1 MTIRVIL
8 ADDHKILRAGI
19 REMLEKQTDIQVV
32 GEAED
37 GRTALNLVKELNP
50 DIVIM
55 DIGMPDLN
63 GIEVTYQITSSN
75 KNIKVIAL
83 SMYADRR
90 FVRGML
96 KAGAIGYLLKD
107 CALEDLMSA
116 IRAAVENRVF
126 MSPKIADIVMKDHI
140 QQLKKTDFSVYT
152 VLSSRERQVL
162 QLLAEGSSTREI
174 SVKLS
179 ISIKTVETHR
189 QQIMEKL
196 NINNIAGLTKYSI
209 KEGITSLEI

>member
-1 MTIRVIL
+1 ML
-8 ADDHKILRAGI
+8 ADDHKILRTGI

-37 GRTALNLVKELNP
+37 GKTAVKLAMELNP
-50 DIVIM
+50 DIIIM
-55 DIGMPDLN
+55 DIAMPDLN
-63 GIEVTYQITSSN
+63 GIEATYQITSSN

-116 IRAAVENRVF
+116 IKAAVENRVF
-126 MSPKIADIVMKDHI
+126 MSPKIADIIVKNHI
-140 QQLKKTDFSVYT
+140 QQLKKTDFSVYS

-174 SVKLS
+174 SEKLS

-189 QQIMEKL
+189 QQIMGKL

-209 KEGITSLEI
+209 KEGLTSLET